1 MPAVELP
8 AAEQRLDGQF
18 LSGNTQARTRLL
30 KPLQYSGSLDE
41 FKQQDLT
48 PVVGREFEG
57 LQVRDLL
64 RWGDDMIRDL
74 AVVSKSRTPIRPK

>member
-8 AAEQRLDGQF
+8 AAEQRLEDQF
-18 LSGNTQARTRLL
+18 FGGNTQAQTRLL
-30 KPLQYSGSLDE
+30 KPLQYNGSLDQ
-41 FKQQDLT
+41 FKHQDLT

-74 AVVSKSRTPIRPK
+74 AVVSKFQARP